1 MSGTGPISGPPARP
15 DGRADGQH
23 PADPG
28 DGAGGQHPAGDGA
41 GGQPGWQHPANPD
54 GMVGVLLSGRYR
66 LDQRIAAGG
75 MGEVWRGTD
84 QVLGRP
90 VAIKLLRHAYIG
102 DEALASRFRA
112 EARYAASLSH
122 PGIAQVFDYG
132 EQDAGT
138 GSGSGGR
145 GAYLVMELVPGE
157 PLSAILARTGHLS
170 PEVTLDIIA
179 QAASALQAA
188 HTAGIVHRDIK
199 PGNLL
204 VTAEG
209 RVKITD
215 FGIARAMQAAQ
226 AGHLTQT
233 GMVMGTAQYVS
244 PEQASGLRVTHAS
257 DIYSLGVVAY
267 ECLAGAP
274 PFAADALIALALA
287 HVREVPPPLPPTV
300 PPLVTDMVMRMLAK
314 RPEERPASAQL
325 VADRA
330 NALRDALPATSGP
343 DLAEMASEDT
353 AAFFADDAATG
364 PRLHDS
370 ATTQLPMNDPERLT
384 PTRHRSAHRRALV
397 VAAVSLAII
406 AVGGV
411 TTALMVAGRHAAGS
425 PSSTPTP
432 RPSQHTH
439 QVVSDTP
446 SQNPPAA
453 SPPAPNPTGF
463 TGPTAFPGPTAP
475 ALPSPA
481 FSAAP
486 SPILSVSPTP
496 TQTLRRT
503 STTTPTPTATLT
515 ASPTP
520 PTTPSSATL
529 STDASP

>member
-1 MSGTGPISGPPARP
+1 MLLGTP
-15 DGRADGQH
+15 
-23 PADPG
+23 
-28 DGAGGQHPAGDGA
+28 
-41 GGQPGWQHPANPD
+41 
-54 GMVGVLLSGRYR
+54 RY
-66 LDQRIAAGG
+66 
-75 MGEVWRGTD
+75 
-84 QVLGRP
+84 
-90 VAIKLLRHAYIG
+90 
-102 DEALASRFRA
+102 LA
-112 EARYAASLSH
+112 
-122 PGIAQVFDYG
+122 
-132 EQDAGT
+132 
-138 GSGSGGR
+138 
-145 GAYLVMELVPGE
+145 
-157 PLSAILARTGHLS
+157 
-170 PEVTLDIIA
+170 PEVT
-179 QAASALQAA
+179 SANRSVDA
-188 HTAGIVHRDIK
+188 HC
-199 PGNLL
+199 
-204 VTAEG
+204 
-209 RVKITD
+209 
-215 FGIARAMQAAQ
+215 
-226 AGHLTQT
+226 
-233 GMVMGTAQYVS
+233 
-244 PEQASGLRVTHAS
+244 